1 MDRIADSLKNNRI
14 VFWEEVARDGAQ
26 AKTIMS
32 AAQRIDIARMHGNMF
47 NKNGPDH
54 LVFAVGF
61 VSIGKEEADT
71 IREVADNVD
80 NCYLAVNCR
89 SNKTE
94 IDQSYDVIKNA
105 KYGRIAYVLP
115 ASERLCRLMLHKT
128 QKETLQAGIEM
139 AKYALDKAQGIPIDL
154 QFAGAFDAD
163 PLFIADMASAIT
175 ELGVATVGMGDTRGR
190 IYPKETARFLDV
202 VLQKADENVLFSV
215 HFHDDMGFS
224 LVNNLAAIRRGVLM
238 PSTSWLGLAERN
250 GLLRTE
256 LLTVHLAYEPE
267 KLVNKLDIDGE
278 GLFMSPP
285 NIKMLKDIAHKVS
298 EYTGVNLKSTDPII
312 GTGVN
317 SISTGTPF
325 VDTCS
330 FQPFDPNE
338 VLAVPRKIYVTQLA
352 SKRVIKEVSSEMGFQ
367 LSDDQIIK
375 ILIEVKSKAYKL
387 NRSIFPEDELKELFA
402 NTK

>member
-154 QFAGAFDAD
+154 QLAGAFDAD

-190 IYPKETARFLDV
+190 IYPKENCQVVGTLSGQCRDFVPSNRDRDRNRVFKTASR
-202 VLQKADENVLFSV
+202 
-215 HFHDDMGFS
+215 
-224 LVNNLAAIRRGVLM
+224 
-238 PSTSWLGLAERN
+238 
-250 GLLRTE
+250 
-256 LLTVHLAYEPE
+256 
-267 KLVNKLDIDGE
+267 
-278 GLFMSPP
+278 P
-285 NIKMLKDIAHKVS
+285 N
-298 EYTGVNLKSTDPII
+298 
-312 GTGVN
+312 
-317 SISTGTPF
+317 
-325 VDTCS
+325 
-330 FQPFDPNE
+330 
-338 VLAVPRKIYVTQLA
+338 
-352 SKRVIKEVSSEMGFQ
+352 
-367 LSDDQIIK
+367 
-375 ILIEVKSKAYKL
+375 
-387 NRSIFPEDELKELFA
+387 
-402 NTK
+402 